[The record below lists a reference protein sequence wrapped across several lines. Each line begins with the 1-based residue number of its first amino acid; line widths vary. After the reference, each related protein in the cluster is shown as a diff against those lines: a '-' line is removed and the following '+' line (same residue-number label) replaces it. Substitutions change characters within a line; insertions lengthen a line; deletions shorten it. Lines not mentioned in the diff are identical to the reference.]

1 MKLPFGDAF
10 VLLLFLLPGFLA
22 MQIYRAR
29 YPAKR
34 LSQFE
39 VIVWSV
45 LHSFVVHLGIA
56 GFALVLGRSDLDLLN
71 HGTNSSIHP
80 STIAV
85 LLGGGIVWGAVLVA
99 FHWVRVKLPF
109 LPSPDSLAIWPLAA
123 GGSAEDELWVVAR
136 TKQGAVYLGWVEKY
150 SFDPTAEDH
159 DFLLRPAYLVD
170 PDLNVERDLTKGGV
184 YLNTRDVDSLE
195 MIPGR

>member
-1 MKLPFGDAF
+1 
-10 VLLLFLLPGFLA
+10 
-22 MQIYRAR
+22 MQIYRTR
-29 YPAKR
+29 FPAKR

-56 GFALVLGRSDLDLLN
+56 GAAVLLGRSDLDLLN
-71 HGTNSSIHP
+71 QAKNSSIHP

-85 LLGGGIVWGAVLVA
+85 LLGGGIGWGAVLVA
-99 FHWVRVKLPF
+99 FHWFRIKLPF

-123 GGSAEDELWVVAR
+123 GGSAEDELWVIAR
-136 TKQGAVYLGWVEKY
+136 TKQGSLYLGWVEKY

-159 DFLLRPAYLVD
+159 EFLLRPAYVVD
-170 PDLNVERDLTKGGV
+170 TDLNVERDLAEGGV
-184 YLNTRDVDSLE
+184 YLNTRDVESLE
-195 MIPGR
+195 MIPGVKGQ